1 MKNQL
6 PRIASKRTA
15 IRKFIRF
22 LLGFIGFQG
31 IHAQADSVLLQN
43 ESMSIHAKKLD
54 FEAYGIINYHAFNWQ
69 LVPDKRNEIDFS
81 QAVIGLDYQI
91 SDRWKF
97 NSELEFEHG
106 GTGVALEFD
115 PLEEFGEFE
124 YEVEK
129 GGEIWLEEFNLSY
142 QWFNKHEISF
152 GRVKLPFGLAS
163 FYDEPTEYRSIGYN
177 QLENTILPSNW
188 TEFGIVLN
196 GGFQK
201 HYKYSIGIVNALD
214 GSGFNS
220 ANFIKRGN
228 QRRFET
234 VKVEDIAAVLRLEYE
249 FQKDQILGFSFYTG
263 NTRNNR
269 PKPDLNVNA
278 FVSLAD
284 FHTYFNFKTIGIK
297 AMALFGHLQNSEL
310 LSLAN
315 RNLSNNLNVKRTPVG
330 KQAAGVNLE
339 FTLKPLAWSTCKNP
353 KDLYVFTSFDYFDT
367 HQKTEGSIFN
377 NPRWKRQIW
386 TFGINYF
393 PTKWLVLKSQFENQ
407 RLGIA
412 DKKFQ
417 RTFSMGFAFSFS

>member
-1 MKNQL
+1 MKIQLHRIGPYFNKIAVLSSMLFGSVGLQVLNAQTDSTSLKSESFNQL
-6 PRIASKRTA
+6 T
-15 IRKFIRF
+15 
-22 LLGFIGFQG
+22 Q
-31 IHAQADSVLLQN
+31 
-43 ESMSIHAKKLD
+43 KLD

-97 NSELEFEHG
+97 TSELEFEHG

-142 QWFNKHEISF
+142 QWFKNHAISF

-163 FYDEPTEYRSIGYN
+163 FYDEPTEYLGTSYN

-188 TEFGIVLN
+188 TEFGILVN
-196 GGFQK
+196 GKFGK
-201 HYKYSIGIVNALD
+201 HFNYSLGMVNALD

-234 VKVEDIAAVLRLEYE
+234 VKIEDIAGVLRLDYE
-249 FQKDQILGFSFYTG
+249 FQKDQLFGISFYSG
-263 NTRNNR
+263 NSRNNR

-278 FVSLAD
+278 LVSLAE
-284 FHTYFNFKTIGIK
+284 FHTYFKFKTFSIK
-297 AMALFGHLQNSEL
+297 SIALFGHLQNSEL

-330 KQAAGVNLE
+330 KQAAGFNVE
-339 FTLKPLAWSTCKNP
+339 FALKPLALFTNMNTKE
-353 KDLYVFTSFDYFDT
+353 LYVFSSFDYFDT

-377 NPRWKRQIW
+377 NPRWKRHIW

-393 PTKWLVLKSQFENQ
+393 PTKWLVFKSQFENQ
-407 RLGIA
+407 RLGISE
-412 DKKFQ
+412 KKFQ
-417 RTFSMGFAFSFS
+417 RTFSMGFAFNFS